1 MMWKILSIL
10 IIPVM
15 LLNVGGGIVG
25 GIWLAFRGEW
35 RLIITGIVLAA
46 ISPWILSILMLP
58 SLGIGMVAMMFKER
72 KWVLYVLG
80 FFSQVYTNVLIMG
93 TCLLAFFICAR
104 HKSGEVDFSAIPYL
118 LWSWGM
124 ALGPWQYF
132 ASKEPDNEFSGI
144 TLLCAT
150 LLYFVFLI
158 SLFTPP
164 VLQVLVLVFIILVQ
178 LIILPSVNMYLAR
191 LSEKNQT
198 IV

>member
-1 MMWKILSIL
+1 MMWKIISIL

-35 RLIITGIVLAA
+35 RLIFTGIVLAV

-58 SLGIGMVAMMFKER
+58 SLGIGMVALIFKER

-80 FFSQVYTNVLIMG
+80 FLSQVYTNVLIMG
-93 TCLLAFFICAR
+93 TCLFAFFICAR
-104 HKSGEVDFSAIPYL
+104 YKSGGVDFSAIPYL

-132 ASKEPDNEFSGI
+132 ASKETDNEFTGI
-144 TLLCAT
+144 MLLSAT
-150 LLYFVFLI
+150 LLYFIFLV

-164 VLQVLVLVFIILVQ
+164 LLQVLVIAFIILVQ
-178 LIILPSVNMYLAR
+178 LIIMPMGNMYLAR
-191 LSEKNQT
+191 LSEKRQV